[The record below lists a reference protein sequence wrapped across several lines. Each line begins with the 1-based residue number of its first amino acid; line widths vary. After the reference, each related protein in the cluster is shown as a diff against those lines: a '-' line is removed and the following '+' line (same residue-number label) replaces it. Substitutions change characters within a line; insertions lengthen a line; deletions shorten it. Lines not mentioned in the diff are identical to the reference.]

1 MAELLGVYWPAIV
14 LALVLGAIVGFLLF
28 RPRQRVRLSNEAQ
41 RRPHMTSELAK
52 KRDPIEAMR
61 PVATPVQAARSE
73 GRGEGRGL
81 AGEVAAAVGDVSG
94 EILGINV
101 HGELAGAADNLQRLK
116 GVGPKFANL
125 LHSQGIFRFDQ
136 IARLTPNEVD
146 RVDASMGAFRG
157 RFTRDRIVE
166 QADYLARGDEDGY
179 ERAFGKL

>member
-1 MAELLGVYWPAIV
+1 MTEMLGDYWPVII

-28 RPRQRVRLSNEAQ
+28 RPRQRVRLSDEVP
-41 RRPHMTSELAK
+41 RRPHMTGEQAK
-52 KRDPIEAMR
+52 KRDPIESMR
-61 PVATPVQAARSE
+61 PVPTPVPAARS
-73 GRGEGRGL
+73 GARGEGRGL
-81 AGEVAAAVGDVSG
+81 ADEAAAAVGDVSG

-116 GVGPKFANL
+116 GVGPKFATL
-125 LHSQGIFRFDQ
+125 LHSQGIFRFEQ
-136 IARLTPNEVD
+136 IARLTPNEVA

-179 ERAFGKL
+179 EQTFGKL

>member
-1 MAELLGVYWPAIV
+1 MAELLGDYWPVIL

-28 RPRQRVRLSNEAQ
+28 RPRQRVRLSDEAP
-41 RRPHMTSELAK
+41 RRPHMTGEGAS
-52 KRDPIEAMR
+52 KRDPIAAMR
-61 PVATPVQAARSE
+61 PVPTPVSAARSE
-73 GRGEGRGL
+73 RRGEGRGL
-81 AGEVAAAVGDVSG
+81 ADEAAAAASDVSG
-94 EILGINV
+94 DFLGTKV
-101 HGELAGAADNLQRLK
+101 HGEMADAADNLQRLK
-116 GVGPKFANL
+116 GVGPKFAKL
-125 LHSQGIFRFDQ
+125 LHSQGLFRFEQ